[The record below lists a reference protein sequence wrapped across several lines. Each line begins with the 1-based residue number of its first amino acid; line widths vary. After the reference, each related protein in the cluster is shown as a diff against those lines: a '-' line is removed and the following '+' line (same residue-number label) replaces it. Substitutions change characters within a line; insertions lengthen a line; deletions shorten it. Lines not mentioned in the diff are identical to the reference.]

1 MNESNGVMNYLY
13 VKRFGGIPTVH
24 AIVSDKKDLLA
35 AALAEGAAYDL
46 IVTTGGSSVG
56 KRDLIAEVLEKAGE
70 VLVHGV
76 AIKPG
81 KPVALGLVHHDSKKI
96 PIICLPGY
104 PAACAVD
111 SMVFADPAVRRL
123 GHMPPAAYRTQRA
136 TLTRKIFSE
145 PGYRSYT
152 RVSIDGGRATPM
164 RTKGSGIL
172 SSISHA
178 DGYVITPED
187 TEGREAGEEVEVT
200 FLE

>member
-1 MNESNGVMNYLY
+1 

-24 AIVSDKKDLLA
+24 AIVSDNKDLLA

-81 KPVALGLVHHDSKKI
+81 KPVALGLVRHDDKKT
-96 PIICLPGY
+96 PIVCLPGY

-111 SMVFADPAVRRL
+111 SMVFVDPAVRML
-123 GHMPPAAYRTQRA
+123 GHMSPAAYRTQRA